1 MNKKTQ
7 RESGFT
13 LIELL
18 VVIAIIAILASML
31 LPALSKAREKARA
44 ISCTSQLKQIG
55 LGWIMYTDDNGEK
68 TPKYD
73 GNAITYDSDGVR
85 RGQQW
90 NARIY
95 PYVGD
100 VKTFGCPSANKD
112 PSKLNSSGRNYVPGV
127 PQTDVNGCR
136 IYSNY
141 GYNAG
146 SNWGEYHGP
155 GNALMAEF
163 TAPSETYVVLEAQ
176 CTRTFH
182 AGYTGSGGSGNAQ
195 QVTTGSGTYG
205 LHGGQSNVL
214 FADGH
219 VSSEKLAGIM
229 SYRNGNLGPWTRDN
243 QNSY

>member
-1 MNKKTQ
+1 MTDRRRN
-7 RESGFT
+7 FT

-55 LGWIMYTDDNGEK
+55 LGWIMYTDDNER
-68 TPKYD
+68 TPRYD
-73 GNAITYDSDGVR
+73 GNGVSYDNGIR
-85 RGQQW
+85 RGSHW
-90 NARIY
+90 NTRIY

-100 VKTFGCPSANKD
+100 IKTFGCPSASKD
-112 PSKLNSSGRNYVPGV
+112 PTRQPGNNYVPGV
-127 PQTDVNGCR
+127 AGSNSCR

-146 SNWGEYHGP
+146 SHYGEYNGP
-155 GNALMAEF
+155 GNAALSQF
-163 TAPSETYVVLEAQ
+163 TGPSETYVVLEAQ
-176 CTRTFH
+176 CNRTFH
-182 AGYTGSGGSGNAQ
+182 AGYTGGGGQDNAQRTNGGSG
-195 QVTTGSGTYG
+195 TFG
-205 LHGGQSNVL
+205 LHGSQSNIL

-219 VSSEKLAGIM
+219 VASEKLAGIM